1 MQKQQDYFLL
11 LLLVHMQGPRSAEE
25 KTMKRERAREEE
37 EEEKK
42 KEKWRCLLLV
52 SLRDMTVVRRCRL
65 PYPIH
70 LRRILLFLS
79 CSSFQLMDKQKCCC

>member
-37 EEEKK
+37 EEKK
-42 KEKWRCLLLV
+42 KKKWRCLLLV